1 LFIFAGN
8 IYWTDQVRD
17 VIEVARLNGSSR
29 YVVIH
34 SGLDKPGPIVV
45 DPRNGFVC
53 LVTFFVRY
61 FNLHVNVFVGRY
73 CNSTKF
79 MFTVTCCRYMYW
91 ADTGAKPAIERARM
105 DGSERQLLVNDSIR
119 QVTGLSLD
127 FATNSLYWC
136 DQKDGKIERLEL
148 DASLTRTV
156 VRDANISQCSS
167 LAVHGDYL
175 YWIDV

>member
-1 LFIFAGN
+1 M
-8 IYWTDQVRD
+8 
-17 VIEVARLNGSSR
+17 ARLNGSSR

-45 DPRNGFVC
+45 DPVNGFVC
-53 LVTFFVRY
+53 LVTFLCIIIIYANVLAVHYWNVTQFV
-61 FNLHVNVFVGRY
+61 
-73 CNSTKF
+73 
-79 MFTVTCCRYMYW
+79 MCCRYMYW

-119 QVTGLSLD
+119 QVAGLSLD

-148 DASLTRTV
+148 DTSLTRTV

-175 YWIDV
+175 YWIDM

>member
-1 LFIFAGN
+1 ML
-8 IYWTDQVRD
+8 
-17 VIEVARLNGSSR
+17 S
-29 YVVIH
+29 
-34 SGLDKPGPIVV
+34 
-45 DPRNGFVC
+45 
-53 LVTFFVRY
+53 
-61 FNLHVNVFVGRY
+61 NVFVYYYNVRVNVLVGRY
-73 CNSTKF
+73 WNMTQLV
-79 MFTVTCCRYMYW
+79 FTMMCYRYMYW

-119 QVTGLSLD
+119 QVAGLSLD

-156 VRDANISQCSS
+156 VRAANISQCSS

-175 YWIDV
+175 YWIDM